1 MTALPEPDLPAGET
15 VLRIRR
21 SSSSTQAFALREVLL
36 AAFDDAVPWRTPAYR
51 RGQTNRP
58 GEYWAVTERAH
69 VAYESL
75 AELAALL
82 NLDRD
87 PDIRRILAQPCQL
100 LVNNPNG
107 RTYVPD
113 FLSVRNDKSVEIME
127 VKPLYKTSDPKIRA
141 TLGWAMEV
149 LENHGWSYLVVSEPG
164 QQATYNLRFLAGYRR
179 TWQFNPT
186 LLATVRLE
194 TYEPEFFGILEARM
208 ADLTGSSRS
217 VMRAHLLH
225 LIWAGELT
233 CDLKEPLDRGTV
245 LIPAGRTEWS
255 QE

>member
-1 MTALPEPDLPAGET
+1 MTALPEPDLPADET

-21 SSSSTQAFALREVLL
+21 STSSTQAFALRAVLL
-36 AAFDDAVPWRTPAYR
+36 SALDDAVPWRTPAYR
-51 RGQTNRP
+51 HHQTNRP
-58 GEYWAVTERAH
+58 GKYWAVTERAH

-87 PDIRRILAQPCQL
+87 PCVWQIRAQPFQL

-113 FLSVRNDKSVEIME
+113 FLSVRNDQSVEIME

-141 TLGWAMEV
+141 TLGWATEV
-149 LENHGWSYLVVSEPG
+149 LENHGWSYSVVSEPDP
-164 QQATYNLRFLAGYRR
+164 QAAYNLRFLAGYRR
-179 TWQFNPT
+179 PWQFNAT

-208 ADLTGSSRS
+208 ADLTGASRP
-217 VMRAHLLH
+217 VVRAHLLH

-233 CDLKEPLDRGTV
+233 CDLRKPLDRGTV
-245 LIPAGRTEWS
+245 LIPAGRTGWS
-255 QE
+255 QL